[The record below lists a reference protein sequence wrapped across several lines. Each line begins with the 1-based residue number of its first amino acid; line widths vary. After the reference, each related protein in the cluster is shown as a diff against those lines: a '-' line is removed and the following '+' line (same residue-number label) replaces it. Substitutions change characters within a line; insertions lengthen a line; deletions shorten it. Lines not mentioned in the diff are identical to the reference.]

1 MFIREKWEGELLSV
15 PTGWKG
21 LEEYIK
27 PIMTKLNINPELA
40 LEFGIDSGYS
50 LKVFSQ
56 LFNNTVGVDRF
67 VGDAHIGHSQGDEFY
82 KEVLKKFAN
91 DKVEIIKADFRDF
104 IKQDNRKYDLIHID
118 IVHYYDETFQCA
130 DWSIQHS
137 DVVIL
142 HDTCS
147 FPEIDRVCLDI
158 SKKHKVNYYNIEE
171 CHGLG
176 VLYR

>member
-15 PTGWKG
+15 PTGWNG
-21 LEEYIK
+21 LEDYIK

-56 LFNNTVGVDRF
+56 LFNNTVGVDMF

-82 KEVLKKFAN
+82 EDVLKRFTN
-91 DKVEIIKADFRDF
+91 NKVEIIKADFRDF

-147 FPEIDRVCLDI
+147 FPEINRVCLDI
-158 SKKHKVNYYNIEE
+158 SKKHKVNYYNIGE